1 MNIYDM
7 DVHIN
12 HVTDNKI
19 RMTTLARQE
28 RVRKVKGDRPRLS
41 HEQEPQHIL
50 VHELT
55 KLVHE
60 PQHV

>member
-7 DVHIN
+7 DIHID
-12 HVTDNKI
+12 HVMDNKI

-28 RVRKVKGDRPRLS
+28 CVRKVKGDRPGLS
-41 HEQEPQHIL
+41 HEQDPQHIL
-50 VHELT
+50 EHELT